1 MAAINGP
8 RIMLMLTTSSLHNKT
23 DQFHIENCAGRSRC
37 DGSTCGGG
45 GGGGGVIGGGGGV
58 IGGGDGRLEMQRDWR
73 AENATLDAME

>member
-45 GGGGGVIGGGGGV
+45 GGVIGGGGGV

>member
-45 GGGGGVIGGGGGV
+45 GGGGGVIGGG
-58 IGGGDGRLEMQRDWR
+58 DGRLEMQRDWR